1 MELTDKCPLCGGKD
15 CKRKPITEGEWVGTD
30 GFYLQCEEGFQCT
43 IHPSVWYGEQKEV
56 IKRFHQIYL
65 QMKKARFIKKYGHNY
80 KYYFF
85 YEEESVGKNPDNF
98 QKVNVAE
105 LMKNYPKSF
114 MDKMEKAIYN
124 LGKRYPIY
132 GYPICEDFEMTHL
145 LYCEGLEYEIYATE
159 VTGTLNILCEL
170 GFLGSGNLSGSTYC
184 ITAKGWEKVSDME
197 QMEPNNQ
204 GFIAMAFSEK
214 TKTISE
220 SFKKA
225 INKCGYIPRRIDE
238 KEHNNQIV
246 PEILFEISR
255 SKFVVVD
262 VTYPNYGAYYE
273 AGYAEAL
280 GKEVIICCREDV
292 FNSNQKPHFDIAQ
305 KSSIVWK
312 DAEDLENRLF
322 RRIEATVGL
331 ISGW

>member
-1 MELTDKCPLCGGKD
+1 MEMTDKCPLCGGKE
-15 CKRKPITEGEWVGTD
+15 CTRKPITEDEWAGTD
-30 GFYLQCEEGFQCT
+30 GFYLQCEEGFRCT
-43 IHPSVWYGEQKEV
+43 IHPSVWHGEQKEV
-56 IKRFHQIYL
+56 IKRFHQLYL
-65 QMKKARFIKKYGHNY
+65 QMKKAGFINKDGHNY

-85 YEEESVGKNPDNF
+85 YEEESVGEKRDNF

-105 LMKNYPKSF
+105 LMKNYPKFF
-114 MDKMEKAIYN
+114 MDKMEMALYN
-124 LGKRYPIY
+124 LGKEYPIF
-132 GYPICEDFEMTHL
+132 GAIISIGDFGISHL
-145 LYCEGLEYEIYATE
+145 LYCEGEEGESEEEELGI
-159 VTGTLNILCEL
+159 LNILCQL
-170 GFLGSGNLSGSTYC
+170 GYLIEKTDYIYRIS
-184 ITAKGWEKVSDME
+184 AKGWEKISEME
-197 QMEPNNQ
+197 KTESNNQ
-204 GFIAMAFSEK
+204 GFIAMSFRSE
-214 TKTISE
+214 TKTISD
-220 SFKKA
+220 SFKTA
-225 INKCGYIPRRIDE
+225 ILKSGYIPRRIDE

-312 DAEDLENRLF
+312 DEEDLESRLCK
-322 RRIEATVGL
+322 RIEATVGL
-331 ISGW
+331 NVKMF

>member
-15 CKRKPITEGEWVGTD
+15 CKRNPITEGEWIGTD
-30 GFYLQCEEGFQCT
+30 GFYLLCEEGFKCI
-43 IHPSVWYGEQKEV
+43 IHPSVWYGEEKEV
-56 IKRFHQIYL
+56 IKRFHLIYL
-65 QMKKARFIKKYGHNY
+65 QMKKAPFITKNGFDY

-85 YEEESVGKNPDNF
+85 YEEDSIGKKRDNF

-114 MDKMEKAIYN
+114 MDKMEKVLYN
-124 LGKRYPIY
+124 LSKEYPIF
-132 GYPICEDFEMTHL
+132 GASISIGDFGISHL
-145 LYCEGLEYEIYATE
+145 LYCEGEEGESEEEELGI
-159 VTGTLNILCEL
+159 LNILCQL
-170 GFLGSGNLSGSTYC
+170 GYLIEKTDYNYQIS
-184 ITAKGWEKVSDME
+184 AKGWKKISEME
-197 QMEPNNQ
+197 QKESNNQ
-204 GFIAMAFSEK
+204 GFIAMSFRDE
-214 TKTISE
+214 TKTISD
-220 SFKKA
+220 SFKTA
-225 INKCGYIPRRIDE
+225 ILKSGYIPRRIDE

-280 GKEVIICCREDV
+280 GKEVIICCRDTE
-292 FNSNQKPHFDIAQ
+292 FNGNSKPHFDIAQ

-312 DAEDLENRLF
+312 DEADLESRLYK
-322 RRIEATVGL
+322 RIEATVGL
-331 ISGW
+331 NK